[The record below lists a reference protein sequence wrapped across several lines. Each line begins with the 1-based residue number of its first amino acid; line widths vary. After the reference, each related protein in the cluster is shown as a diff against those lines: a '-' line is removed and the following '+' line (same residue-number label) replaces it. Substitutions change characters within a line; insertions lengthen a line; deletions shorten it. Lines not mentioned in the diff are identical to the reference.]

1 MAHNRNTESGDDYWD
16 PEYADEQYIG
26 AIHMWWPEDWPR
38 LTDEQ
43 LLNFNDS
50 QRKDLVDRI
59 QHISEQKMLTDER
72 SETLVHDPEERK
84 NRSRNNLK
92 IVLDWLRL
100 EPYSTVQI
108 IALVTRMGEPGARKM
123 LNKFVRDG
131 WLVRDEIPWEGVA
144 GKRHLFGASSKG
156 LYHLMEPGEVE
167 PGPNR
172 DFKRGRT
179 VASSGSHIL
188 NIQLARLYLQRKDN
202 PLGEFRRYRAARDL
216 PNFGAKGYR
225 WRTYPDAVIENT
237 SYRHPINSSLGLSV
251 AIEIEQHHKG
261 GRRYRSIISRHMT
274 NIDELDDENGWLS
287 RRYDR
292 AIYFLPSRQEAN
304 NLQQMFHVLI
314 KNWCQHYSDN
324 EREVAN
330 RIIDVKE
337 RFLFDTYADLP
348 ERIRAL

>member
-1 MAHNRNTESGDDYWD
+1 
-16 PEYADEQYIG
+16 
-26 AIHMWWPEDWPR
+26 MWWPEDRPR
-38 LTDEQ
+38 PTDEELLRLSEKQ
-43 LLNFNDS
+43 RDDLCDHLQTAHVQKLLN
-50 QRKDLVDRI
+50 
-59 QHISEQKMLTDER
+59 EER
-72 SETLVHDPEERK
+72 SETLVHDPVERK
-84 NRSRNNLK
+84 NRSQNNLK

-156 LYHLMEPGEVE
+156 LYHLMELGDVE

-188 NIQLARLYLQRKDN
+188 NIQLARLYLQRKNN
-202 PLGEFRRYRAARDL
+202 PKGEIRRYWAARDL
-216 PNFGAKGYR
+216 PNFGEKGYR

-274 NIDELDDENGWLS
+274 NINELDDENGWLS

-292 AIYFLPSRQEAN
+292 VIYFLPSRKEAN
-304 NLQQMFHVLI
+304 NLQQMFHALI

-324 EREVAN
+324 EEEVAN
-330 RIIDVKE
+330 RIKDVTE